1 MPEQLPYWRLSAF
14 YLFYFAILGGLVP
27 YWGPYLRSLGF
38 EAQAI
43 GSLIAILH
51 VTKVIAPNVWGWIA
65 DHTQRRMA
73 VVRLA
78 AFLSVVCFAGV
89 FLGEGFWWLALV
101 MAAFSFFWNAALPQ
115 FEANTMSHL
124 GEAAHRYSRIRVWGS
139 LGFIVTVTVMGEAI
153 DVLGTA
159 ILPPVLVALFAALW
173 LASLVAPEQ
182 RNGAHEGQTER
193 FMAVLLRPDVLGF
206 LFACFLVKA
215 SHGPYYVF
223 FSIYL
228 ADHGYSGMAI
238 GLLWALGVVA
248 EIVVFLRMHRWLPR
262 FGPRLLMTAALLLS
276 ALRWVLIGRFVESLP
291 VIIVAQTLHA
301 ASFGV
306 YHAVGISMI
315 NRFFVGRNQGRG
327 QAIYSSVTFG
337 AGVAVGSFASGFLW
351 SDLGAAVTFYLAGG
365 AALLGAVFA
374 QRSMPAR
381 A

>member
-1 MPEQLPYWRLSAF
+1 MPEQLPYWRLSGF
-14 YLFYFAILGGLVP
+14 YLCYFAILGGLVP
-27 YWGPYLRSLGF
+27 YWGPYLRGLGF

-43 GSLIAILH
+43 GSLIAVLH
-51 VTKVIAPNVWGWIA
+51 LTKVIAPNVWGWIA
-65 DHTQRRMA
+65 DHTQRRMT

-78 AFLSVVCFAGV
+78 AFAAMVCFAGV
-89 FLGEGFWWLALV
+89 FLGASFWWLALV
-101 MAAFSFFWNAALPQ
+101 MGAFSFFWNAALPQ

-124 GEAAHRYSRIRVWGS
+124 GDAAHRYSRIRVWGS
-139 LGFIVTVTVMGEAI
+139 LGFIATVTVMGEVI
-153 DVLGTA
+153 DVHGTA
-159 ILPPVLVALFAALW
+159 ILPPVLLALFATLW
-173 LASLVAPEQ
+173 LASLAAPEQ
-182 RNGAHEGQTER
+182 ENGGNEAQTER
-193 FMAVLLRPDVLGF
+193 FMSVLLRPDVLGF
-206 LFACFLVKA
+206 LVACFLVKA

-228 ADHGYSGMAI
+228 DDHGYSGMAI

-262 FGPRLLMTAALLLS
+262 HGPRLLMTAALLLS
-276 ALRWVLIGRFVESLP
+276 ALRWLLIGRFVDSLP
-291 VIIVAQTLHA
+291 VMIFAQTLHA

-351 SDLGAAVTFYLAGG
+351 SDLGAATTFYLAAG
-365 AALLGAVFA
+365 AALAGAAFA
-374 QRSMPAR
+374 ARSLPAR